1 MSIDDEMDIVCRTDY
16 LVLSTAYC
24 FVSTVTVT
32 IQQLPQRLFMG
43 VN

>member
-24 FVSTVTVT
+24 FVSTVT